1 MKNRYIY
8 LAKIYSA
15 VTLTTLLLTTSI
27 ACNKEPGTKVNQ
39 NNHGDSGHRNKLAG
53 ESSPYLLQHA
63 SNPVDWYPWG
73 EEALS
78 KAKAEDKPIFLSI
91 GYSACHWCHVMAHES
106 FENDS
111 IADLMNKYF
120 VSIKVDREQR
130 PDIDEIYM
138 AFTTAMTGRGGWPMS
153 VFLTPEL
160 KPFYAGTYFPPEDR
174 YGRPGFPK
182 IITQLG
188 EAYRT
193 RRDEVVGS
201 AEDIFAKH
209 SKSLSSN
216 LPHTELD
223 RKALSKAARQ
233 LFSNFDQTYGG
244 FGNRPKFP
252 HATELSLFLRH
263 YKRSGDARYLQ
274 AAEKA
279 LINMA
284 NGGIYDQI
292 GGGFHRYA
300 TDQKWLIPHFEKMLY
315 DNALLVPVYADAFLI
330 TQNDFYLKVISGTL
344 DYLLREMTDKTGGF
358 YSALDADSEGEE
370 GKFYVWSTKE
380 IKEVLGDK
388 AELFMTYYN
397 VTPDGNFEGHNILN
411 VTSRSE
417 RAVSK
422 SDVKDFDRFLRNCKN
437 EMLNARSGR
446 IRPSTDDKILTSW
459 NGLAISAFCRGY
471 QVTHKK
477 KYLKAAIKTASFI
490 RDELFKGNKLTHA
503 YREGVHSQ
511 GQFLEDYGF
520 LLRGLIDLY
529 ESDNLGNNGRWIE
542 FAEELA
548 DNAIVLFT
556 SESGKFYLRPDG
568 QTDLLF
574 RPKEERDGAIP
585 ASASFLIGALLKLHR
600 ITDKVKYY
608 AAAEK
613 GLKSL
618 SGYIAN
624 YPAGY
629 SSALFALD
637 YYFGDK
643 IEIVVVGSGQE
654 FDEMLDIAYSHY
666 LPNSLVAFDNS
677 GKSRL
682 PLFEGRQPDNGE
694 VRAFLCRN
702 SVCLLPASSVEE
714 LKSQLADF

>member
-1 MKNRYIY
+1 MKNRCIY

-15 VTLTTLLLTTSI
+15 VTVVILLLTTSI
-27 ACNKEPGTKVNQ
+27 ACNKESETKVN
-39 NNHGDSGHRNKLAG
+39 NTAHKNKLAG

-63 SNPVDWYPWG
+63 DNPVDWYPWG
-73 EEALS
+73 EEALE

-91 GYSACHWCHVMAHES
+91 GYSACHWCHVMEHES

-111 IADLMNKYF
+111 IAALMNKYF

-160 KPFYAGTYFPPEDR
+160 KPFFAGTYFPPDDR

-182 IITQLG
+182 VITQLG
-188 EAYRT
+188 EAYLT
-193 RRDEVVGS
+193 RKNEVVES
-201 AEDIFAKH
+201 AENIYTKY
-209 SKSLSSN
+209 SQSLNSN
-216 LPHTELD
+216 LPQTNLD
-223 RKALSKAARQ
+223 RKALSRAARQ

-244 FGNRPKFP
+244 FGRKPKFP

-263 YKRSGDARYLQ
+263 YKRSSDARYLQ

-284 NGGIYDQI
+284 NGGIYDQV

-300 TDQKWLIPHFEKMLY
+300 TDQKWLVPHFEKMLY
-315 DNALLVPVYADAFLI
+315 DNALLVPVYADAFKI
-330 TQNDFYLKVISGTL
+330 TKNDFYLKVIRGTL
-344 DYLLREMTDKTGGF
+344 DYILREMTDKTGGF

-388 AELFMTYYN
+388 AELFIEYYN
-397 VTPDGNFEGHNILN
+397 ATPDGNFEGHNILN
-411 VTSRSE
+411 VTSRSQ
-417 RAVSK
+417 RAVEK
-422 SDVKDFDRFLRNCKN
+422 SNVKDFERFLRNCKN

-446 IRPSTDDKILTSW
+446 IRPFTDDKILTSW

-471 QVTHKK
+471 QVTHNK
-477 KYLKAAIKTASFI
+477 KYLKAAIKAASFI
-490 RDELFKGNKLTHA
+490 GDELFKGNKLTHA

-542 FAEELA
+542 FAEKLA
-548 DNAIVLFT
+548 GNAITLFM

-585 ASASFLIGALLKLHR
+585 ASASFLIGALLKLYR
-600 ITDKVKYY
+600 ITGNIEYY
-608 AAAEK
+608 NAAEK

-624 YPAGY
+624 SPSGY
-629 SSALFALD
+629 SSAIFALD
-637 YYFGDK
+637 YFFEDK
-643 IEIVVVGSGQE
+643 IEIVVVGEGKKI
-654 FDEMLDIAYSHY
+654 DEMLDIAYSHY
-666 LPNSLVAFDNS
+666 IPNRVIAFDNS
-677 GKSRL
+677 GKSTL
-682 PLFEGRQPDNGE
+682 PLFEGRQPDKGD

-702 SVCLLPASSVEE
+702 SVCFLPAANAEE
-714 LKSQLADF
+714 LKGQLAEF

>member
-1 MKNRYIY
+1 MKNRYLY

-15 VTLTTLLLTTSI
+15 VALLALLLTTSI
-27 ACNKEPGTKVNQ
+27 ACSKESETKVNQ
-39 NNHGDSGHRNKLAG
+39 NNHGKSGHQNKLAG

-73 EEALS
+73 EEALA

-111 IADLMNKYF
+111 IAALMNEYF

-138 AFTTAMTGRGGWPMS
+138 AFTTAMTGHGGWPMS

-160 KPFYAGTYFPPEDR
+160 KPFFAGTYFPPDDR

-182 IITQLG
+182 VITRLG

-193 RRDEVVGS
+193 RKVDVVNS
-201 AEDIFAKH
+201 AEDIFTKF
-209 SKSLSSN
+209 SKSLNSN
-216 LPHTELD
+216 LPHTDLD
-223 RKALSKAARQ
+223 IKALPKAAGQ
-233 LFSNFDQTYGG
+233 LFSNFDQTNGG
-244 FGNRPKFP
+244 FGRKPKFP

-279 LINMA
+279 LISMA

-300 TDQKWLIPHFEKMLY
+300 TDEKWLIPHFEKMLY
-315 DNALLVPVYADAFLI
+315 DNALLVPVYADAFQI
-330 TQNDFYLKVISGTL
+330 TKNDFYLSVIRGTL
-344 DYLLREMTDKTGGF
+344 DYIMREMTDKTGGF

-388 AELFMTYYN
+388 AELFMKYYN
-397 VTPDGNFEGHNILN
+397 ATPDGNFEGHNILN
-411 VTSRSE
+411 VTARSE
-417 RAVSK
+417 RAISN
-422 SDVKDFDRFLRNCKN
+422 SNVKDFDKFLRNCN
-437 EMLNARSGR
+437 TEMLRARSGR

-459 NGLAISAFCRGY
+459 NGLAITAFCRGY
-471 QVTHKK
+471 QVTQDK
-477 KYLKAAIKTASFI
+477 KYLKAAIKAALFI

-503 YREGVHSQ
+503 YRHGVHSQ
-511 GQFLEDYGF
+511 GQFLEDYAF

-529 ESDNLGNNGRWIE
+529 ESDNLGSNGRWIE

-548 DNAIVLFT
+548 GNAVVLFT

-568 QTDLLF
+568 QSDLLF

-600 ITDKVKYY
+600 ITDNVKYY
-608 AAAEK
+608 TAAEK

-618 SGYIAN
+618 SGYITN

-637 YYFGDK
+637 YYFEDK
-643 IEIVVVGSGQE
+643 IEIVIVGSGQE
-654 FDEMLDIAYSHY
+654 FDKMLDIAYNHY
-666 LPNSLVAFDNS
+666 IPNLVISFDNS
-677 GKSRL
+677 GKSSL
-682 PLFEGRQPDNGE
+682 PLFEGRQPDNGD

-702 SVCLLPASSVEE
+702 SVCNLPASSAAE
-714 LKSQLADF
+714 LKSQLAEF